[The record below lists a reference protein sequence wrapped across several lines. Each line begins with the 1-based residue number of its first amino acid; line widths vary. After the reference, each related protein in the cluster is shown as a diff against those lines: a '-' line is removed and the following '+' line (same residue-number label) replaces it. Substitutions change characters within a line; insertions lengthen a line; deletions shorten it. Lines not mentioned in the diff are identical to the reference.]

1 MKISGNIFLKG
12 DKSLAH
18 RAIMLASISK
28 GESRIKNIPNSE
40 DVMSTVNLIRECG
53 INIKGAAR
61 RYRYQKTKR
70 PRLKVT
76 KKMI

>member
-53 INIKGAAR
+53 INMPT
-61 RYRYQKTKR
+61 QKALSTI
-70 PRLKVT
+70 L
-76 KKMI
+76 